1 MNNLDQLKKVPNS
14 RNNAQLLQKQFEN
27 QIYYRV
33 SIGPIKI
40 EILFGVK
47 ENQMLCVWFR
57 KAFSVE

>member
-14 RNNAQLLQKQFEN
+14 RNNAQLLQKQFGY
-27 QIYYRV
+27 QFYYRV

-47 ENQMLCVWFR
+47 ENHILCVWFR